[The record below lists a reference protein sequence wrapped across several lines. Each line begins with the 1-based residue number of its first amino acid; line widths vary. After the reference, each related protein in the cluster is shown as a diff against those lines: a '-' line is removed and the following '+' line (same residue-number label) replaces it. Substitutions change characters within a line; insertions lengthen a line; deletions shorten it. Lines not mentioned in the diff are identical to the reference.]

1 MYEDLIRKLIPKL
14 FFKFPYTVEDYAEH
28 LYLEN
33 YHSHSYYSNSSTPDS
48 PTSME
53 DYAKRIKELGGKCL
67 YSMEHGWQGNFYA
80 NYDIAEKEGLV
91 PIHGTEAYWVY
102 DRHAQDRTNCHIIV
116 HALND
121 EGRKEINYML
131 SIANEDGF
139 YGHPRID
146 EEFLLQLDSKNV
158 LVTSACVAGWKYDD
172 AEQFWL
178 RMAKHFGRHFFLEV
192 QNHNT
197 NEQKELNKKI
207 IRIAKE
213 NHIDIICGLDSHY
226 INTET
231 DDVRRNQILQYK
243 GITYPDEEGWYL
255 DYPDTP
261 TVIKRFQ
268 EQGVLTI
275 GQILRAIM
283 NTNIF
288 ASEEVTPI
296 VLDRHFKIPTVMPDA
311 TYDEKCREYKRIL
324 NEAYKKDSL
333 RTPKKA
339 EGIKQEVKEV
349 IDSNVVDYFLT
360 SKAII
365 DDAVQNEGG
374 TLTTTSRGSSAS
386 FVTNK
391 LLGLTTIDRFNSDV
405 PIYWQRFLTAERVN
419 AGSMPD
425 IDMNIASQ
433 EPFVK
438 AAKKLLGEHGVYPLM
453 AIEKLKEKN
462 AWQMYASN
470 AGVDPTTANK
480 VSTYIDAYNIALKHA
495 DDSEKDD
502 IYIDDYIPE
511 PYLSIY
517 KKSCD
522 YQSIVTNLRVHA
534 CGNILIN
541 GDVRREIGIVSAI
554 SRTNKTRV
562 LCAAI
567 EGSYLDEFGYVKE
580 DFLIVDAVSLTK
592 EFFDALGRP
601 VPSFTELKEMIKG
614 DKLTW
619 DIYANGITCC
629 INQCEKASTTA
640 KVMKYKPQNI
650 AELAL
655 FVAAIRPGFAS
666 LLNTFLNREPYTT
679 GEPKIDELLSDT
691 AHFMIYQESIMKVL
705 SFLGLPMGETYKVIK
720 SISKK
725 KLKGEKKEHLLA
737 ELKEGWMD
745 KFGNLDN
752 FDAIWKVISD
762 AARYSFN
769 APHAYSY
776 AGDSLYQA
784 YVKGHYPK
792 VFYEVAIRHYQLKN
806 NKNKIDAL
814 IKEAVKFYGYHLGEY
829 EFGSDNR
836 QIHIDDE
843 TKTIYP
849 NLSAI
854 KGFGDKVGES
864 LYEIGLNHYESFID
878 VLPVLRANEI
888 DSSTLDKLIKIG
900 YFKQFGTVPK
910 LLQIVKYYNDLKQ
923 GEAKQL
929 SKDKA
934 IKLGLPLE
942 LLRKYGNE
950 TLKQFNK
957 LDSMSI
963 LKELIDGIPDEKLTD
978 AQRLRYEAEVLGMCK
993 TIIPTADKRYYIVVS
1008 KEAKKAYSNL
1018 VLYEVWSGN
1027 LQECKIWNSKVVD
1040 KFTDEVMLRE
1050 HDLIYIQSLPKKN
1063 KRQRTDRIDL
1073 NTGKVIYEPIP
1084 DQYEYWLDMW
1094 EVCDDIE

>member
-1 MYEDLIRKLIPKL
+1 MYDDLIRKLIPKL
-14 FFKFPYTVEDYAEH
+14 FFKFPYTAEDYAEH

-33 YHSHSYYSNSSTPDS
+33 YHSHSYFSNSSTPDS

-53 DYAKRIKELGGKCL
+53 DYAARIKELGGKCL

-102 DRHAQDRTNCHIIV
+102 DRHEQDRTNCHIIV

-146 EEFLLQLDSKNV
+146 EELLLQLDPKNV
-158 LVTSACVAGWKYDD
+158 LVTSACVAGWKYAD

-197 NEQKELNKKI
+197 DEQKELNKKI

-324 NEAYKKDSL
+324 NEAYKKDPL

-425 IDMNIASQ
+425 
-433 EPFVK
+433 
-438 AAKKLLGEHGVYPLM
+438 
-453 AIEKLKEKN
+453 
-462 AWQMYASN
+462 
-470 AGVDPTTANK
+470 
-480 VSTYIDAYNIALKHA
+480 
-495 DDSEKDD
+495 
-502 IYIDDYIPE
+502 
-511 PYLSIY
+511 
-517 KKSCD
+517 
-522 YQSIVTNLRVHA
+522 
-534 CGNILIN
+534 
-541 GDVRREIGIVSAI
+541 
-554 SRTNKTRV
+554 
-562 LCAAI
+562 
-567 EGSYLDEFGYVKE
+567 
-580 DFLIVDAVSLTK
+580 
-592 EFFDALGRP
+592 
-601 VPSFTELKEMIKG
+601 
-614 DKLTW
+614 
-619 DIYANGITCC
+619 
-629 INQCEKASTTA
+629 
-640 KVMKYKPQNI
+640 
-650 AELAL
+650 
-655 FVAAIRPGFAS
+655 
-666 LLNTFLNREPYTT
+666 
-679 GEPKIDELLSDT
+679 
-691 AHFMIYQESIMKVL
+691 
-705 SFLGLPMGETYKVIK
+705 
-720 SISKK
+720 
-725 KLKGEKKEHLLA
+725 
-737 ELKEGWMD
+737 
-745 KFGNLDN
+745 
-752 FDAIWKVISD
+752 
-762 AARYSFN
+762 
-769 APHAYSY
+769 
-776 AGDSLYQA
+776 
-784 YVKGHYPK
+784 
-792 VFYEVAIRHYQLKN
+792 
-806 NKNKIDAL
+806 
-814 IKEAVKFYGYHLGEY
+814 
-829 EFGSDNR
+829 
-836 QIHIDDE
+836 
-843 TKTIYP
+843 
-849 NLSAI
+849 
-854 KGFGDKVGES
+854 
-864 LYEIGLNHYESFID
+864 
-878 VLPVLRANEI
+878 
-888 DSSTLDKLIKIG
+888 
-900 YFKQFGTVPK
+900 
-910 LLQIVKYYNDLKQ
+910 
-923 GEAKQL
+923 
-929 SKDKA
+929 
-934 IKLGLPLE
+934 
-942 LLRKYGNE
+942 
-950 TLKQFNK
+950 
-957 LDSMSI
+957 
-963 LKELIDGIPDEKLTD
+963 
-978 AQRLRYEAEVLGMCK
+978 
-993 TIIPTADKRYYIVVS
+993 
-1008 KEAKKAYSNL
+1008 
-1018 VLYEVWSGN
+1018 
-1027 LQECKIWNSKVVD
+1027 
-1040 KFTDEVMLRE
+1040 
-1050 HDLIYIQSLPKKN
+1050 
-1063 KRQRTDRIDL
+1063 
-1073 NTGKVIYEPIP
+1073 
-1084 DQYEYWLDMW
+1084 
-1094 EVCDDIE
+1094 

>member
-1 MYEDLIRKLIPKL
+1 MYDDLIRKLIPKL
-14 FFKFPYTVEDYAEH
+14 FFNFPYTAEDYAKH

-33 YHSHSYYSNSSTPDS
+33 YHSHSYFSNSSTPDS

-53 DYAKRIKELGGKCL
+53 DYATRIKELGGKCL

-80 NYDIAEKEGLV
+80 NYDIAEKEGLI

-146 EEFLLQLDSKNV
+146 EELLLQLDPKNV
-158 LVTSACVAGWKYDD
+158 LVTSACFGGWKYAD

-311 TYDEKCREYKRIL
+311 TYNEKCKEYKRIL
-324 NEAYKKDSL
+324 NEAYKKDPL

-470 AGVDPTTANK
+470 EGVDPTTANK
-480 VSTYIDAYNIALKHA
+480 ISTYIDAYNIALKHA
-495 DDSEKDD
+495 DDDEKDS
-502 IYIDDYIPE
+502 IYIEDYIPE

-517 KKSCD
+517 EKSKN
-522 YQSIVTNLRVHA
+522 YQNIVTNLKCHS
-534 CGNILIN
+534 CGHFLLNDDI
-541 GDVRREIGIVSAI
+541 RREIGIVSAI
-554 SRTNKTRV
+554 SRTNKNRV

-737 ELKEGWMD
+737 ELKEGWMN

-836 QIHIDDE
+836 QIHIDEE
-843 TKTIYP
+843 TKTIYS

-878 VLPVLRANEI
+878 VLPILRANEI

-934 IKLGLPLE
+934 IKLGIPLE

-963 LKELIDGIPDEKLTD
+963 LKELIADIPDEKLTD

-993 TIIPTADKRYYIVVS
+993 TIIPDADKRYYVVVS
-1008 KEAKKAYSNL
+1008 KETKKAYSNL

-1063 KRQRTDRIDL
+1063 KRQRTDRIDP

-1084 DQYEYWLDMW
+1084 NQYEYWLDMW